1 MGRPTRTSP
10 LVLGLVRPPWYA
22 GGDCELILRRDGSC
36 SVRSLRS
43 GLTVD
48 GWSLHEASD
57 WLRGYVVGS
66 A

>member
-1 MGRPTRTSP
+1 MPARTPP
-10 LVLGLVRPPWYA
+10 LVLGLVRPAHY
-22 GGDCELILRRDGSC
+22 GGQECELILQRDGSV

-43 GLTVD
+43 GQTVD